1 MRLANQFTRRVI
13 RTERSALIQI
23 TCVQCG
29 FSTVGMK
36 ERIQIIEKAHPS
48 SCEGNSPHR
57 QLQKNPE
64 EDEQVA

>member
-13 RTERSALIQI
+13 RTERAALIQI

-29 FSTVGMK
+29 FTTVGIK
-36 ERIQIIEKAHPS
+36 ERIQLIENEHPS
-48 SCEGNSPHR
+48 RCKVSSPR
-57 QLQKNPE
+57 GELPKNPD

>member
-29 FSTVGMK
+29 FTAVGVK
-36 ERIQIIEKAHPS
+36 ERIQIIEGRTSEQMQRFFAP
-48 SCEGNSPHR
+48 PR
-57 QLQKNPE
+57 AAE
-64 EDEQVA
+64 ESRGR

>member
-29 FSTVGMK
+29 FTTVGLK
-36 ERIQIIEKAHPS
+36 ERIQIIEKEHPS
-48 SCEGNSPHR
+48 RCRGSSQRRELR
-57 QLQKNPE
+57 KNPE
-64 EDEQVA
+64 KSKQAA